1 MNKHEHPPPT
11 PPSQA
16 PGESGDP
23 EARDEAEEAVL
34 PRTPDDEAQEA
45 SASGDAERRP
55 SEQSTQAAPSDES
68 DE

>member
-1 MNKHEHPPPT
+1 MTRHEHPRPT

-23 EARDEAEEAVL
+23 EARDEAEEAVR
-34 PRTPDDEAQEA
+34 PRTPDDEAQEP
-45 SASGDAERRP
+45 SASGSAERRP
-55 SEQSTQAAPSDES
+55 SEQSTRAAPSDES